1 MSSDPD
7 MMQRAPAPANVP
19 DLLRV
24 SPMETTTATD
34 VETSMLDPVVI
45 TDSFCRFTLLNKGI
59 LHSHSKITLAL
70 TKPDANSRFYPVNIG
85 VASLIQ
91 RCALK
96 VGTKTLQ
103 EIDGYNFLTA
113 YKSMFISN
121 EHQVEREQVQ
131 SSKMINHDF
140 RYSDEGS
147 TRGGV
152 DNDTLALEY
161 GLMNGKDY
169 NRINATGIDSADPN
183 GSVFD
188 WADINKDPVF
198 QIALSDLFPMLKS
211 TQLPLYMMKE
221 QVSIEL
227 TWEPSSVSEKG
238 RLCSAGGTAW
248 AAPLIDTTQVKFIAD
263 YIYYD
268 QEIMDAYAAQNS
280 VININ
285 HMDYRH
291 SKVSVSSTQAAGT
304 QIRNLGGANRIV
316 TKVITGI
323 QSSTGNDQSLMNQYH
338 AMTCKADYDRG
349 DTAGSNGVQTMN
361 IKYNDHFLFPI
372 DVTNAARHFHNT
384 AQSEGMVPF
393 VTREEYSA
401 EGTAL
406 TPDDFMGYQQNAGD
420 TNTEDS
426 GVFGR
431 FGWQGFRLN
440 RNERVN
446 SRGVELFYRFQ
457 DLDNQGTYIQR
468 SWIELVKLTQLI
480 DGYVTTEL
488 A

>member
-1 MSSDPD
+1 MSADDSD
-7 MMQRAPAPANVP
+7 MMERAPAPANVP

-24 SPMETTTATD
+24 SPMETSTATD

-70 TKPDANSRFYPVNIG
+70 TKPDTNSRFYPVNIG

-91 RCALK
+91 RAALK

-113 YKSMFISN
+113 YKSLFISN
-121 EHQVEREQVQ
+121 EHQVEREHVQ
-131 SSKMINHDF
+131 SGKTINHSF
-140 RYSDEGS
+140 RYSDDTT
-147 TRGGV
+147 TRGGP
-152 DNDTLALEY
+152 DNDTRAFTY
-161 GLMNGKDY
+161 GLDNGKDY
-169 NRINATGIDSADPN
+169 NSFTDTGTVTDAN
-183 GSVFD
+183 GAIFD
-188 WADINKDPVF
+188 WADINADPVF
-198 QIALSDLFPMLKS
+198 QIALSDLFPMLKA

-227 TWEPSSVSEKG
+227 TWEPTSSTQKG
-238 RLCSAGGTAW
+238 RLCSADGTSFAS
-248 AAPLIDTTQVKFIAD
+248 ASIDQNQVKFIAD

-268 QEIMDAYAAQNS
+268 QEIMDAYAAQNR

-291 SKVSVSSTQAAGT
+291 SKVSVSATEVANT

-323 QSSTGNDQSLMNQYH
+323 QGSAAVDSCLLNQYH
-338 AMTCKADYDRG
+338 ALACKSTYDRG
-349 DTAGSNGVQTMN
+349 EEAGSDGVQTMN

-372 DVTNAARHFHNT
+372 DVKNSARHFHNT
-384 AQSEGMVPF
+384 AQAEGMVPF
-393 VTREEYSA
+393 VAREEYTGA
-401 EGTAL
+401 GTAI
-406 TPDDFMGYQQNAGD
+406 TTQDFMGYQQNLGRNNVAD
-420 TNTEDS
+420 T
-426 GVFGR
+426 GLQGR
-431 FGWQGFRLN
+431 FNWNGFRLN

-446 SRGVELFYRFQ
+446 SRGIELFFQ
-457 DLDNQGTYIQR
+457 FKDLDDSGTLIQR
-468 SWIELVKLTQLI
+468 SWIELVKLTQLV

>member
-1 MSSDPD
+1 MSDDSE

-24 SPMETTTATD
+24 SPMETSTPTD
-34 VETSMLDPVVI
+34 VETSVLDPVVI

-70 TKPDANSRFYPVNIG
+70 TAPDTDSRFYPLNVG
-85 VASLIQ
+85 VAALIQ
-91 RCALK
+91 RAALK

-113 YKSMFISN
+113 YKSLFISN

-131 SSKMINHDF
+131 SARVINHSFNYADPT
-140 RYSDEGS
+140 D

-152 DNDTLALEY
+152 DNDTSAFTYQLD
-161 GLMNGKDY
+161 NGKDY
-169 NRINATGIDSADPN
+169 NSFTDAGTVTTKN
-183 GSVFD
+183 GAVFD
-188 WADINKDPVF
+188 WADINANPVY
-198 QIALSDLFPMLKS
+198 QIALSDLFPMLKA

-221 QVSIEL
+221 QVSIEI
-227 TWEPSSVSEKG
+227 TWEPTSSTEKG
-238 RLCSAGGTAW
+238 RLCSADGTAF
-248 AAPLIDTTQVKFIAD
+248 ASPSIDQNEVKFIAD

-268 QEIMDAYAAQNS
+268 QEIMDAYAQQNR

-291 SKVSVSSTQAAGT
+291 SKVSVSATQAAST

-323 QSSTGNDQSLMNQYH
+323 QGSAAVDSSLLNQYH
-338 AMTCKADYDRG
+338 AMACNVTYERG

-361 IKYNDHFLFPI
+361 VKYNDHFLFPI
-372 DVTNAARHFHNT
+372 DVKNSARHFHNT
-384 AQSEGMVPF
+384 AQAEGMVPF
-393 VTREEYSA
+393 VSREEYSS
-401 EGTAL
+401 EGTACASI
-406 TPDDFMGYQQNAGD
+406 DFMGYQLNTGEDNAD
-420 TNTEDS
+420 DS
-426 GVFGR
+426 GLLGR
-431 FGWQGFRLN
+431 FNWNGFRLN

-446 SRGVELFYRFQ
+446 SRGIELFFKFES
-457 DLDNQGTYIQR
+457 LDDAGTLIQR
-468 SWIELVKLTQLI
+468 SWIELVKLTQLV

>member
-1 MSSDPD
+1 MSADSD
-7 MMQRAPAPANVP
+7 MMQRAPEPANVP

-24 SPMETTTATD
+24 SPMETSTATD

-70 TKPDANSRFYPVNIG
+70 TAPDGNSRFYPLNIG

-91 RCALK
+91 RAALK

-113 YKSMFISN
+113 YKSLFISN

-140 RYSDEGS
+140 RYSDDTATQGG
-147 TRGGV
+147 TR
-152 DNDTLALEY
+152 NDTRAFEY
-161 GLMNGKDY
+161 GLNNGKDY
-169 NRINATGIDSADPN
+169 NRITSFGIDSADPN

-188 WADINKDPVF
+188 WADINANPVF

-227 TWEPSSVSEKG
+227 TWEPASSTEKG
-238 RLCSAGGTAW
+238 RLCSAKGTSFAI
-248 AAPLIDTTQVKFIAD
+248 PSIDQNQVKFIAD

-268 QEIMDAYAAQNS
+268 QDIMDAYAEQNR

-291 SKVSVSSTQAAGT
+291 SKVSVSAAVATGT

-323 QSSTGNDQSLMNQYH
+323 QGSAAVDSSLLNQYH
-338 AMTCKADYDRG
+338 CMTCDANYVRG
-349 DTAGSNGVQTMN
+349 GLSGSNGVQTMN
-361 IKYNDHFLFPI
+361 VKYNDHFLFPI
-372 DVTNAARHFHNT
+372 DVNNSARHFHNT
-384 AQSEGMVPF
+384 AQAEGMVPF
-393 VTREEYSA
+393 VTREEYSS

-406 TPDDFMGYQQNAGD
+406 TPDEFMGYDQ
-420 TNTEDS
+420 DS
-426 GVFGR
+426 GVGNTIDTGVIGR
-431 FGWQGFRLN
+431 FAWNSYRLN

-446 SRGVELFYRFQ
+446 SRGIELFSQFQ

-468 SWIELVKLTQLI
+468 SWIEIVKLTQI
-480 DGYVTTEL
+480 VDGFVSTEL

>member
-1 MSSDPD
+1 MSSDSPD

-70 TKPDANSRFYPVNIG
+70 TAPDGNSRFYPLNIG

-113 YKSMFISN
+113 YKSLFISN

-140 RYSDEGS
+140 RYSDDGA

-152 DNDTLALEY
+152 DNDTRAFDY

-169 NRINATGIDSADPN
+169 NRINASGIDSDDPN

-188 WADINKDPVF
+188 WGDINNNPVF

-227 TWEPSSVSEKG
+227 TWEPTSTTEKG
-238 RLCSAGGTAW
+238 RLCSSDGTAW
-248 AAPLIDTTQVKFIAD
+248 ASPSIDTTQVKFIAD

-291 SKVSVSSTQAAGT
+291 SKVSVSGTTVKST

-316 TKVITGI
+316 TKVVTGI
-323 QSSTGNDQSLMNQYH
+323 QGDAEDDSLLNQYH
-338 AMTCKADYDRG
+338 AMTCSANYERG
-349 DTAGSNGVQTMN
+349 ETSGSNGVQTMN
-361 IKYNDHFLFPI
+361 VKYNDHFLFPI
-372 DVTNAARHFHNT
+372 DVTNSARHFHNT

-393 VTREEYSA
+393 VTREEYA
-401 EGTAL
+401 NEGTAL
-406 TPDDFMGYQQNAGD
+406 TYDDFMGYQQNLGGQND
-420 TNTEDS
+420 TDT
-426 GVFGR
+426 GLQAR
-431 FGWQGFRLN
+431 FGWNGFRLN

-446 SRGVELFYRFQ
+446 SRGIELFFRFQ
-457 DLDNQGTYIQR
+457 DLDENGTYIQR
-468 SWIELVKLTQLI
+468 SWIELVKLTQLV

>member
-1 MSSDPD
+1 MSADSD
-7 MMQRAPAPANVP
+7 MMERAPAPANVP

-24 SPMETTTATD
+24 SPMETSTATD
-34 VETSMLDPVVI
+34 VETSVLDPVVI

-70 TKPDANSRFYPVNIG
+70 TKPDANSRFYPLNIG

-91 RCALK
+91 RAALK

-113 YKSMFISN
+113 YKSLFISN

-131 SSKMINHDF
+131 SGKVINHGF
-140 RYSDEGS
+140 IYSDDS
-147 TRGGV
+147 TTRGGP
-152 DNDTLALEY
+152 DNDTRALTY
-161 GLMNGKDY
+161 GLDNGKDY
-169 NRINATGIDSADPN
+169 NSFSDVGLQTDGN
-183 GSVFD
+183 GAVFD
-188 WADINKDPVF
+188 WADINADPVF
-198 QIALSDLFPMLKS
+198 QIALSDLFPMLKA

-227 TWEPSSVSEKG
+227 TWEPTSSTQKG
-238 RLCSAGGTAW
+238 RLCSADDTAF
-248 AAPLIDTTQVKFIAD
+248 ASASIDQNQVKFIAD
-263 YIYYD
+263 DIYYD
-268 QEIMDAYAAQNS
+268 QEIMDAYAAQNR

-291 SKVSVSSTQAAGT
+291 SKVSVSATEAAST

-323 QSSTGNDQSLMNQYH
+323 QGSAAVDSSLLNQYH
-338 AMTCKADYDRG
+338 ALACENDYDRG
-349 DTAGSNGVQTMN
+349 ETAGSDGVQTMN
-361 IKYNDHFLFPI
+361 VKYNDHFLFPI
-372 DVTNAARHFHNT
+372 DVNNSARHFHNT
-384 AQSEGMVPF
+384 AQAEGMVPF
-393 VTREEYSA
+393 VTREEYTA
-401 EGTAL
+401 QGTAL
-406 TPDDFMGYQQNAGD
+406 TPDDFMGYQQNAGEIND
-420 TNTEDS
+420 TDS
-426 GVFGR
+426 GLLGR
-431 FGWQGFRLN
+431 FNWNGFRLN

-446 SRGVELFYRFQ
+446 SRGIELFFRFQ
-457 DLDNQGTYIQR
+457 SLDNNGTLIQR
-468 SWIELVKLTQLI
+468 SWIELVKLTQLV

>member
-1 MSSDPD
+1 MSDDSE
-7 MMQRAPAPANVP
+7 MMERAPAPANVP

-24 SPMETTTATD
+24 SPMETSTATD

-70 TKPDANSRFYPVNIG
+70 TKPDANSRFYPLNIG

-91 RCALK
+91 RAALK

-113 YKSMFISN
+113 YKSLFISN

-131 SSKMINHDF
+131 SSKMINHGF
-140 RYSDEGS
+140 RYSDRADTQGG
-147 TRGGV
+147 TR
-152 DNDTLALEY
+152 NDTRAFTY
-161 GLMNGKDY
+161 GIDNGKDY
-169 NRINATGIDSADPN
+169 NRITSFGIDSADPN
-183 GSVFD
+183 GAIFD
-188 WADINKDPVF
+188 WADINADPVF
-198 QIALSDLFPMLKS
+198 QIALSDLFPMLKA

-227 TWEPSSVSEKG
+227 TWEPSSSTEKG
-238 RLCSAGGTAW
+238 RACSAAGTGW
-248 AAPLIDTTQVKFIAD
+248 SPPSIDQNQVKFIAD

-268 QEIMDAYAAQNS
+268 QEIMDAYAAQNR

-291 SKVSVSSTQAAGT
+291 SKVSVSAVTQAST

-316 TKVITGI
+316 TKVITSI
-323 QSSTGNDQSLMNQYH
+323 QGSRAVDSSLLNQYH
-338 AMTCKADYDRG
+338 SMCCEVDYSRG
-349 DTAGSNGVQTMN
+349 QMAGSNGIQTMN
-361 IKYNDHFLFPI
+361 IKYNDHFLYPI
-372 DVTNAARHFHNT
+372 DVTNSARHFHNT
-384 AQSEGMVPF
+384 AQAEGMVPF
-393 VTREEYSA
+393 VTREEFSA

-406 TPDDFMGYQQNAGD
+406 TDDEFMGYDQDAGSG
-420 TNTEDS
+420 NVIDS
-426 GVFGR
+426 GLMGR
-431 FGWQGFRLN
+431 FNWNSYRLN

-446 SRGVELFYRFQ
+446 SRGIELFSQFQ
-457 DLDNQGTYIQR
+457 DLDNQATYIQR
-468 SWIELVKLTQLI
+468 SWIELVKLTQLV